1 MNAFINNLVFGWAVP
16 FLILLALFVPL
27 ELVFQKNRQS
37 IFRREWGTDLA
48 FMLGQYLLWT
58 APVVGLLV
66 VLKNQ
71 VAELPLEL
79 IQERVRT
86 LPVWLQITLVVFI
99 SDLCIYWGHR
109 LSHRLPFLWR
119 FHKVH
124 HTSETLDWMA
134 AYREHPVDNL
144 FTRTVEN
151 APVFLLGFPL
161 EFIAGIVAFRGVWG
175 LVIHS
180 NTVLPLGPFKWILG
194 SPSIHH
200 WHHARWHSGCNYA
213 NLMPLMDLIFG
224 TYHCPEK
231 KPLSYGVKE
240 IVPHGYVQ
248 QLYYPLTPSGL
259 TGPNKEESPINDE
272 FEGLTS
278 I

>member
-1 MNAFINNLVFGWAVP
+1 MNALMNHLVFGWATP
-16 FLILLALFVPL
+16 FLFLLAIFVPL
-27 ELVFQKNRQS
+27 ELVFQKHSQS

-48 FMLGQYLLWT
+48 FMFGQYLLWT
-58 APVVGLLV
+58 TPVVVFLV

-71 VAELPLEL
+71 VAELPLQIIHEW
-79 IQERVRT
+79 VRT
-86 LPVWLQITLVVFI
+86 LPVWLQISLVVFI

-109 LSHRLPFLWR
+109 LSHQLPFLWR

-124 HTSETLDWMA
+124 HTSETLDWLA

-151 APVFLLGFPL
+151 APIFLLGFPL
-161 EFIAGIVAFRGVWG
+161 EIIAGLVAFRGVWG

-200 WHHARWHSGCNYA
+200 WHHDRRHPGCNYA
-213 NLMPLMDLIFG
+213 NLMPLMDLIFR
-224 TYHCPEK
+224 THHCPEN
-231 KPLSYGVKE
+231 PPVGYGIIE
-240 IVPHGYVQ
+240 TVPRGYVH
-248 QLYYPLTPSGL
+248 QLWYTLTPSGL
-259 TGPNKEESPINDE
+259 NAPIEVEPLFNHEPDAKESN
-272 FEGLTS
+272 
-278 I
+278 